1 MCCGDSPELSE
12 GLQFSGDPPARRILS
27 GLGFGDDAEAPV
39 VHSGWRHSRCQAESE
54 GVAILATT
62 GLLPRSLRASS
73 SQGVKRIGLK
83 RLVAGCVLA
92 CVVVSVARWTPAQG
106 TGTLSGSASISGAG
120 LLLPSVHALVSPG
133 ERQGLVNLY
142 LATNGSSWRSKI
154 GWSSYANASVDPCTP
169 TPWSGVTCGAGGVTL
184 PSNLLRG
191 SFPTDW
197 GNMSALRYLYLD
209 QNSISGSFPSVVS
222 GLGAVQYLDL
232 RTNFISGSFPSVVSG
247 LGALTTLDLS
257 GNSISGS
264 FPSVV
269 TGLDALQ

>member
-1 MCCGDSPELSE
+1 MCCGDSPELSKE
-12 GLQFSGDPPARRILS
+12 LQFSGDPPARRILS

-54 GVAILATT
+54 GVATLATT

-133 ERQGLVNLY
+133 ERQGLVNFY
-142 LATNGSSWRSKI
+142 LATNGSRWQNQF

-169 TPWSGVTCGAGGVTL
+169 TNSRWYGVFCGPGGVNITYVSIVPALLLNTL
-184 PSNLLRG
+184 VDNLVFQESRETADT
-191 SFPTDW
+191 S
-197 GNMSALRYLYLD
+197 
-209 QNSISGSFPSVVS
+209 
-222 GLGAVQYLDL
+222 
-232 RTNFISGSFPSVVSG
+232 
-247 LGALTTLDLS
+247 
-257 GNSISGS
+257 
-264 FPSVV
+264 
-269 TGLDALQ
+269 